1 MLNPLL
7 LKGEYIM
14 NKLSELR
21 NQFDELLD
29 CGGAINVDGLHC
41 RQYLP
46 SVILK
51 RVDPTTYRCDFW
63 EYVDALGIDSV
74 DVEFDIPSLVE

>member
-1 MLNPLL
+1 
-7 LKGEYIM
+7 M

-21 NQFDELLD
+21 NQFDEFLNQ
-29 CGGAINVDGLHC
+29 GEVINVDGLYC

-46 SVILK
+46 SLILK
-51 RVDPTTYRCDFW
+51 RVDPTSYRCDFW
-63 EYVDALGIDSV
+63 EWVDAMGIDDI

>member
-1 MLNPLL
+1 
-7 LKGEYIM
+7 M

-21 NQFDELLD
+21 NQFDEFLNQ
-29 CGGAINVDGLHC
+29 GEVINVDGLYG

-51 RVDPTTYRCDFW
+51 RVDPTSYRCDFW
-63 EYVDALGIDSV
+63 EWVDAMGIDDI